1 LFVLSIFAGRNN
13 MQILD
18 VIPSILPGTSG
29 LQTNTVSPLLETSLP
44 FNPARLV
51 LFILWFYLCL
61 YFVQRAQFSP
71 LVSKKYKSISYII
84 SLVAG
89 PVLFLALIIAD
100 TARKSSKSD
109 SSILDIIKQQAKNIV
124 ANIRSIK
131 PKFSKKGPAIKLL
144 DSSGRSINEIYG
156 HGSGKQD
163 SHILDITEKV
173 IARAL
178 DQRAS
183 DILIDPTSESIY
195 KIRLRVDGV
204 LRTIDEVKAETC
216 KAVVSSI
223 KAVSGMDISEK
234 RRPQDGA
241 FMARKDE
248 KTASFRVA
256 SAGVLNG
263 EKLSIRILNQQAST
277 FTLADM
283 ELTEKQY
290 SMIQNAL
297 KKPTGMILM
306 CGPTGSGKT
315 TTMYAMLN
323 EIDRY
328 TRNVIT
334 VEDPIEAM
342 LPETS
347 QIEINPKAD
356 ITFAKALRS
365 ILRQDPNVICV
376 GEIRDEETAEIALRA
391 AQTGHLVL
399 ATLHCQSNAA
409 ALIRLLD
416 LGVSSLLLSS
426 GLSLLVS
433 QRLVRRLC
441 EHCKKPAELSQS
453 LVREFESKKIDY
465 ANMFDANG
473 CQRCDGTGYFGR
485 IAVLDIMP
493 VTDEFKADIADN
505 KAIIDDLKNK
515 GSKKSR
521 TNLRKEGL
529 KKVSSGITSLE
540 ELKRVIG

>member
-1 LFVLSIFAGRNN
+1 

-18 VIPSILPGTSG
+18 FISSILPT
-29 LQTNTVSPLLETSLP
+29 PLYLSLVQNSSVAETLLP
-44 FNPARLV
+44 FNPTKLV
-51 LFILWFYLCL
+51 FFIIWFYLCL
-61 YFVQRAQFSP
+61 YFIQRIQFSP
-71 LVSKKYKSISYII
+71 LVPNKYRSISYII

-89 PVLFLALIIAD
+89 PILFLVLLIVD
-100 TARKSSKSD
+100 TAKKASKSNISLIEAISD
-109 SSILDIIKQQAKNIV
+109 QLRSIIDNL
-124 ANIRSIK
+124 RSIK
-131 PKFSKKGPAIKLL
+131 PALGKQSSEIKLL
-144 DSSGRSINEIYG
+144 DSSGRSIKEIYG
-156 HGSGKQD
+156 HSSDKRKD
-163 SHILDITEKV
+163 SHVLDLTEQV
-173 IARAL
+173 IAGAL

-183 DILIDPTSESIY
+183 DILIDPISHTVY
-195 KIRLRVDGV
+195 KIRFRVDGV
-204 LRTIDEVKAETC
+204 LRMEKEIKAETC
-216 KAVVSSI
+216 KAIINSI
-223 KAVSGMDISEK
+223 KAVSSMDISEK

-241 FMARKDE
+241 FMAKKDD
-248 KTASFRVA
+248 TNPSFRVA

-263 EKLSIRILNQQAST
+263 EKLSIRILNQQASS
-277 FTLADM
+277 FTLPDM
-283 ELTEKQY
+283 GLVQKQY
-290 SMIQNAL
+290 SIIQNAIN
-297 KKPTGMILM
+297 KPSGMILI

-347 QIEINPKAD
+347 QIEVNPKAD

-365 ILRQDPNVICV
+365 ILRQDPDVICV

-399 ATLHCQSNAA
+399 ATIHCQSHAA

-416 LGVSSLLLSS
+416 LGVSPLLLSS
-426 GLSLLVS
+426 GLNLLIS

-441 EHCKKPAELSQS
+441 EHCKAPAELTENLIRELQS
-453 LVREFESKKIDY
+453 KHIEY
-465 ANMFDANG
+465 TNMFDSIG
-473 CQRCDGTGYFGR
+473 CRRCDGTGYFGR
-485 IAVLDIMP
+485 MAVLDLLPI
-493 VTDEFKADIADN
+493 TEEFKANIADN
-505 KAIIDDLKNK
+505 KAIIDELKNK
-515 GSKKSR
+515 GDKKSR

-529 KKVSSGITSLE
+529 KKISLGITSLD

>member
-1 LFVLSIFAGRNN
+1 

-18 VIPSILPGTSG
+18 FIRSILPTPLCLS
-29 LQTNTVSPLLETSLP
+29 QTEFSSVSETSLP
-44 FNPARLV
+44 FNPTRLV
-51 LFILWFYLCL
+51 FFVVWFYLCL

-71 LVSKKYKSISYII
+71 LVPKKYKSISYII

-89 PVLFLALIIAD
+89 PILFLVLIIVD
-100 TARKSSKSD
+100 TAKKSSKGD
-109 SSILDIIKQQAKNIV
+109 SSLFKTIAEQLKNII

-131 PKFSKKGPAIKLL
+131 PGLRKQASTIRLL

-156 HGSGKQD
+156 HGSSRRQD
-163 SHILDITEKV
+163 SHILDLTERV
-173 IARAL
+173 IANAL

-195 KIRLRVDGV
+195 KVRLRVDGI
-204 LRTIDEVKAETC
+204 LRTVDEIRAETC
-216 KAVVSSI
+216 KAIINSI

-241 FMARKDE
+241 FIAKKGD
-248 KTASFRVA
+248 TNASFRVA

-283 ELTEKQY
+283 GLVEKQY
-290 SMIQNAL
+290 SMIQSAI
-297 KKPTGMILM
+297 KKPSGMILL

-323 EIDRY
+323 EIDRF

-334 VEDPIEAM
+334 VEDPIESM

-365 ILRQDPNVICV
+365 ILRQDPDVICI

-391 AQTGHLVL
+391 SQTGHLVL
-399 ATLHCQSNAA
+399 ATVHCQSNAA

-433 QRLVRRLC
+433 QRLVRQLC
-441 EHCKKPAELSQS
+441 EHCKRPAELTEG
-453 LVREFESKKIDY
+453 LIREFQSKDVDY
-465 ANMFDANG
+465 ANMFDAKG
-473 CQRCDGTGYFGR
+473 CRRCDGTGYFGR
-485 IAVLDIMP
+485 MAVLDILP
-493 VTDEFKADIADN
+493 VTDELKADIADN
-505 KAIIDDLKNK
+505 KALIDELKNK
-515 GSKKSR
+515 GKRKSR

>member
-1 LFVLSIFAGRNN
+1 
-13 MQILD
+13 MQISD
-18 VIPSILPGTSG
+18 FIQTILPGS
-29 LQTNTVSPLLETSLP
+29 LHLPAEVNSVSLETSLP
-44 FNPARLV
+44 INPIRLFFFV
-51 LFILWFYLCL
+51 AWFYLCL

-71 LVSKKYKSISYII
+71 LVPKKYKSISYII

-89 PVLFLALIIAD
+89 PILFLVLIIVD
-100 TARKSSKSD
+100 TAKKSSKSD
-109 SSILDIIKQQAKNIV
+109 SSLYETIAEQLRNIIT
-124 ANIRSIK
+124 NIRSIK
-131 PKFSKKGPAIKLL
+131 PGLRKQASTVKLL

-156 HGSGKQD
+156 HGSGKKQD
-163 SHILDITEKV
+163 SHILDLTEQV
-173 IARAL
+173 IANAL
-178 DQRAS
+178 EQRAS
-183 DILIDPTSESIY
+183 DILIDPSSESIF
-195 KIRLRVDGV
+195 KIRLRIDGV
-204 LRTIDEVKAETC
+204 LRTVNEIKAETC
-216 KAVVSSI
+216 KAVISSI
-223 KAVSGMDISEK
+223 KAVSSMDISEK

-241 FMARKDE
+241 FIAKKGD
-248 KTASFRVA
+248 TSASFRVA

-263 EKLSIRILNQQAST
+263 EKLSIRVLNQAAST

-283 ELTEKQY
+283 GLVEKQY
-290 SMIQNAL
+290 SMIQSAI
-297 KKPTGMILM
+297 KKPSGMILM

-334 VEDPIEAM
+334 VEDPIESM

-365 ILRQDPNVICV
+365 ILRQDPDVICV

-391 AQTGHLVL
+391 SQTGHLVL
-399 ATLHCQSNAA
+399 ATVHCHSNSA

-416 LGVSSLLLSS
+416 LGVSPLLLSS

-441 EHCKKPAELSQS
+441 EHCKTPAQLTES
-453 LVREFESKKIDY
+453 LIREFQSKDVDY
-465 ANMFDANG
+465 TNMFDAQG
-473 CQRCDGTGYFGR
+473 CRRCDGTGYYGR
-485 IAVLDIMP
+485 MAVFDIMP
-493 VTDEFKADIADN
+493 VTDELKAGIADN
-505 KAIIDDLKNK
+505 KALINELKNK
-515 GSKKSR
+515 GKRKSR
-521 TNLRKEGL
+521 TKLRKEGL

>member
-1 LFVLSIFAGRNN
+1 MQTMDVVRSIIPGSLCIQSDVSSLLS
-13 MQILD
+13 
-18 VIPSILPGTSG
+18 
-29 LQTNTVSPLLETSLP
+29 QTTLP
-44 FNPARLV
+44 FNPTRLIFFV
-51 LFILWFYLCL
+51 LWFYLCL

-71 LVSKKYKSISYII
+71 LVPQKYKSIAYVI

-89 PVLFLALIIAD
+89 PVLFLFLLVAD
-100 TARKSSKSD
+100 TIKKSAKSD
-109 SSILDIIKQQAKNIV
+109 SGILEIINKQVQNII
-124 ANIRSIK
+124 ANIHSIR
-131 PKFSKKGPAIKLL
+131 PRLPKKGHVIKLL

-156 HGSGKQD
+156 HSSNKKQD
-163 SHILDITEKV
+163 SHILDITERV

-183 DILIDPTSESIY
+183 DILIDPTSESMY

-204 LRTIDEVKAETC
+204 LQTMDQVKAEIC
-216 KAVVSSI
+216 KAVINSI

-241 FMARKDE
+241 FIAKKGDIN
-248 KTASFRVA
+248 ASFRVA

-263 EKLSIRILNQQAST
+263 EKLSIRILNQQART

-283 ELTEKQY
+283 GLSKKQY
-290 SMIQNAL
+290 SMIQDAI
-297 KKPTGMILM
+297 KKPSGMVLM

-323 EIDRY
+323 EIDRL

-356 ITFAKALRS
+356 ITFANALRS
-365 ILRQDPNVICV
+365 ILRQDPDVICV

-391 AQTGHLVL
+391 SQTGHLVL
-399 ATLHCQSNAA
+399 ATVHCDSNPA

-416 LGVSSLLLSS
+416 LGISPLLLSS

-441 EHCKKPAELSQS
+441 KRCRKPAKLNES

-465 ANMFDANG
+465 TKMFDANG
-473 CQRCDGTGYFGR
+473 CRQCNGTGYRGR

-505 KAIIDDLKNK
+505 KAIIDELKSK
-515 GSKKSR
+515 GNKKSR

-529 KKVSSGITSLE
+529 KKVSLGITSLE

>member
-1 LFVLSIFAGRNN
+1 

-18 VIPSILPGTSG
+18 FIRNILRTPLCLS
-29 LQTNTVSPLLETSLP
+29 QTEFSSVSETSLP
-44 FNPARLV
+44 FNPTRLV
-51 LFILWFYLCL
+51 FFVLWFYLCM

-71 LVSKKYKSISYII
+71 LVPKKYKSISYII

-89 PVLFLALIIAD
+89 PILFLVLIIVD
-100 TARKSSKSD
+100 TAKKSSKNE
-109 SSILDIIKQQAKNIV
+109 SSLFETIAEQLRNII

-131 PKFSKKGPAIKLL
+131 PRLRKQSSTIKLL

-156 HGSGKQD
+156 HGSSKRQD
-163 SHILDITEKV
+163 SHILDLTERV
-173 IARAL
+173 IANAL
-178 DQRAS
+178 DERAS

-195 KIRLRVDGV
+195 KVRLRVDGV
-204 LRTIDEVKAETC
+204 LRIVDEIKAETC
-216 KAVVSSI
+216 KAIINSI

-241 FMARKDE
+241 FIAKKGD
-248 KTASFRVA
+248 TNASFRVA
-256 SAGVLNG
+256 SAGVLSG
-263 EKLSIRILNQQAST
+263 EKLSIRILNQEAST
-277 FTLADM
+277 FTLADIG
-283 ELTEKQY
+283 LVEKQY
-290 SMIQNAL
+290 LMIQSAI
-297 KKPTGMILM
+297 KKPSGMILM

-365 ILRQDPNVICV
+365 ILRQDPDVICV

-391 AQTGHLVL
+391 SQTGHLVL
-399 ATLHCQSNAA
+399 ATLHCHSNAA

-416 LGVSSLLLSS
+416 LGVSPLLLSS

-441 EHCKKPAELSQS
+441 EHCKTPAQLTDS
-453 LVREFESKKIDY
+453 LIREFESKKIDY
-465 ANMFDANG
+465 TNMLDAKG
-473 CQRCDGTGYFGR
+473 CRHCNGTGYFGR
-485 IAVLDIMP
+485 TAVLDILP
-493 VTDEFKADIADN
+493 VTDELKADIVDN
-505 KAIIDDLKNK
+505 KAMIDEFKNK
-515 GSKKSR
+515 GKRKSR

-529 KKVSSGITSLE
+529 KKVSSGTTSLE

>member
-1 LFVLSIFAGRNN
+1 

-18 VIPSILPGTSG
+18 FIRSILPTQFCLS
-29 LQTNTVSPLLETSLP
+29 QTEVSFVSETSLP
-44 FNPARLV
+44 FNPTRLV
-51 LFILWFYLCL
+51 FFVVWFYLCL
-61 YFVQRAQFSP
+61 YFIQRAQFSP
-71 LVSKKYKSISYII
+71 LVPKKYKSISYII

-89 PVLFLALIIAD
+89 PILFLVLIIID
-100 TARKSSKSD
+100 TAKKSSKSD
-109 SSILDIIKQQAKNIV
+109 RSLFETIIEQLRNII

-131 PKFSKKGPAIKLL
+131 PALRKQASTIKLL
-144 DSSGRSINEIYG
+144 DSSGRSIKEIYG
-156 HGSGKQD
+156 HSSNKRKD
-163 SHILDITEKV
+163 SHILDLTEQV
-173 IARAL
+173 IANAL

-183 DILIDPTSESIY
+183 DILIDPTSESIF
-195 KIRLRVDGV
+195 KIRLRVDSV
-204 LRTIDEVKAETC
+204 LRTVDEVKTETC
-216 KAVVSSI
+216 KAIINSI

-241 FMARKDE
+241 FIAKQGDT
-248 KTASFRVA
+248 TASFRVA

-263 EKLSIRILNQQAST
+263 EKLSIRVLNQAAST

-283 ELTEKQY
+283 GLVEKQY
-290 SMIQNAL
+290 SMIQSAI
-297 KKPTGMILM
+297 KKPSGMILM

-334 VEDPIEAM
+334 VEDPIESM

-365 ILRQDPNVICV
+365 ILRQDPDVICV

-391 AQTGHLVL
+391 SQTGHLVL
-399 ATLHCQSNAA
+399 ATVHCHSNSA

-416 LGVSSLLLSS
+416 LGVSPLLLSS

-441 EHCKKPAELSQS
+441 EHCKTPAQLTES
-453 LVREFESKKIDY
+453 LIREFQSKDVDY
-465 ANMFDANG
+465 TNMFDAQG
-473 CQRCDGTGYFGR
+473 CRRCDGTGYYGR
-485 IAVLDIMP
+485 MAVFDIMP
-493 VTDEFKADIADN
+493 VTDELKAGIADN
-505 KAIIDDLKNK
+505 KALINELKNK
-515 GSKKSR
+515 GKRKSR
-521 TNLRKEGL
+521 TKLRKEGL